1 MPLARWLCLAATLT
15 VLSTPGVARAGF
27 NVHERFPNDMSLHI
41 DFQDGVDQ
49 FAGAGLRYKID
60 GYIWGLDVTAQYDRA
75 VFEVD
80 GDDHILHGGSLGG
93 QVMISPIA
101 FVGILIEDKILPNH
115 PRDFRR
121 LMEYVNLWVPAGVRV
136 GLGVDSDSPKAR
148 LAAWFGLELV
158 LRFAHAQWPHWPHIV
173 VSYRRQGA
181 LPEDRAADHLMF
193 SIGFTRFIRL

>member
-1 MPLARWLCLAATLT
+1 MPRARWLLLAATLS
-15 VLSTPGVARAGF
+15 VLVAPGVAQAGF
-27 NVHERFPNDMSLHI
+27 NVHERFPNDMTLLI
-41 DFQDGVDQ
+41 DFQDGVDE

-80 GDDHILHGGSLGG
+80 GVRDVLHGGSLGG
-93 QVMISPIA
+93 QLMISPIA
-101 FVGILIEDKILPNH
+101 FVGILIEDKILSSH

-121 LMEYVNLWVPAGVRV
+121 LMEYVNLWIPAGVRV
-136 GLGVDSDSPKAR
+136 GLGYDGEDPRAR

-158 LRFAHAQWPHWPHIV
+158 IRLAASQWPHWPHIV

-181 LPEDRAADHLMF
+181 LPEDRAADHIMF
-193 SIGFTRFIRL
+193 SIGFTRFIKL